1 MELLSSEKL
10 FVEFKQHQMGAVQPL
25 QYNFCYAKVTFSIS
39 FALAVCCT
47 SPELERETKKNPQKY

>member
-39 FALAVCCT
+39 FALAVCCKST
-47 SPELERETKKNPQKY
+47 EEEREPKKNPQKY